1 MSTELKPEV
10 VQDANQV
17 KPSLWNP
24 NAAANWSLLFTPIL
38 GAWLHAKNWEAL
50 EEPEAAKK
58 SMLWVYAGFV
68 FLLIILFLPDDVG
81 GLPGLIFIL
90 AWYFTSAKKQV
101 KYIKEKSI
109 EYQKK
114 SWGKPLLAGA
124 AGLFLYLCLGGLL
137 LGGGSTI
144 DEVKD
149 GTLGGYKSLTVGEA
163 FDNYSQFKSTSW
175 ESFETQNGKQV
186 VQFKGDVRIPQRL
199 KDRGSSKAVLIVQ
212 FLINDD
218 DSFALNAMQMN
229 AVENGRSVSQNLYTM
244 ADGILAKIYNNE
256 AIMN

>member
-1 MSTELKPEV
+1 MSTELKSEV
-10 VQDANQV
+10 VQDSNQV
-17 KPSLWNP
+17 KPSLWSP

-50 EEPEAAKK
+50 NEPEAAKK

-68 FLLIILFLPDDVG
+68 FLLVILFLPDDAG
-81 GLPGLIFIL
+81 SLPGLIFIL

-114 SWGKPLLAGA
+114 SWGKPLLAGV
-124 AGLFLYLCLGGLL
+124 AGILLYLCVGAFILGGS
-137 LGGGSTI
+137 STI

-149 GTLGGYKSLTVGEA
+149 GTLGSYKSLTVGEA

-175 ESFETQNGKQV
+175 ESFETSNGKRV
-186 VQFKGDVRIPQRL
+186 VQFNGDIRIPQRL
-199 KDRGSSKAVLIVQ
+199 KDNGSSKAELIVQ

-218 DSFALNAMQMN
+218 DSFELNAMQIN
-229 AVENGRSVSQNLYTM
+229 AVENGRSVSQNMYAM

-256 AIMN
+256 NLMN